1 MTAVPC
7 TQMANQVSAETRQL
21 RPAPDEGE
29 AKIAAKE
36 NSNTGFALKRS
47 LQIETLT

>member
-7 TQMANQVSAETRQL
+7 TQMANQVSAETR
-21 RPAPDEGE
+21 PAPDDGE